1 MVTGAKS
8 PQEALDALRANAELQ
23 QKFNLAVL
31 AADTE
36 LEKAYLSDRAD
47 ARNRDIEVRKVS
59 GGSNTRADV
68 MVVGAV
74 LGRIACLAVLCAF
87 RKEIPGEAVGI
98 VSHHRRHL
106 RRLPARCLPVRVRL
120 LAQHRDDK
128 DSTIAN
134 LSKVSKAPGDMYD
147 RASDLWWRSAGCA
160 AGAEAPLGPRR
171 QSFSDSAREC
181 RVCDESIPLPRR
193 KAIPGVNTCIDCQA
207 DLEHALNLKGS
218 DMNKIKTL
226 FAPSCSPPPVSP
238 MRPP

>member
-1 MVTGAKS
+1 MDPVTSTIVLALAQFAPSIMRFFGVGDKPVAVAEQVIDIAKVVTGAKS

-74 LGRIACLAVLCAF
+74 LGLIACLAVLCAF

-98 VSHHRRHL
+98 VSTIAGIFGACL
-106 RRLPARCLPVRVRL
+106 RDAYQFEFGSSRSSR
-120 LAQHRDDK
+120 DK
-128 DSTIAN
+128 DNTIAN
-134 LSKVSKAPGDMYD
+134 LSK
-147 RASDLWWRSAGCA
+147 
-160 AGAEAPLGPRR
+160 
-171 QSFSDSAREC
+171 
-181 RVCDESIPLPRR
+181 
-193 KAIPGVNTCIDCQA
+193 
-207 DLEHALNLKGS
+207 
-218 DMNKIKTL
+218 
-226 FAPSCSPPPVSP
+226 
-238 MRPP
+238 